1 MKMKKIKNKKMK
13 KKKRIDEMQDIV
25 EDIAT

>member
-1 MKMKKIKNKKMK
+1 MKMEKIKNKKMK